1 MVHTHVTLEG
11 NYMQI
16 LQKQFRQLAY
26 LIMLL
31 MGLGLLSSCAAP
43 NPQKAA
49 ECSRLL
55 AIASNDLMA
64 AKAKGLSGTFE
75 LTKAAG
81 LISAAKIQLQFN
93 KYPNC
98 IDKAIRARKFIR
110 QAELE
115 HSKH

>member
-1 MVHTHVTLEG
+1 MQSLHKHVKSLLYFLTIMVG
-11 NYMQI
+11 
-16 LQKQFRQLAY
+16 FS
-26 LIMLL
+26 
-31 MGLGLLSSCAAP
+31 LLSACAAP

-55 AIASNDLMA
+55 AIAGHEFEA
-64 AKAKGLSGTFE
+64 AKARGLSGTFE

-98 IDKAIRARKFIR
+98 INKAIRARKFIH
-110 QAELE
+110 QAEAQ
-115 HSKH
+115 KH